1 MYTFSAVIPAHN
13 EEKYMEMFLICFFVL
28 NYCYYINYENDLGG
42 ILGAMSPELMVDGK
56 PIDTM
61 FLANW
66 RKICSSYTKENK
78 AIILQIDAFLKY
90 YETHY
95 DFKFPKTRKLLKT
108 NDILNYVDTARKKAQ
123 EACLKY
129 NYE

>member
-1 MYTFSAVIPAHN
+1 M
-13 EEKYMEMFLICFFVL
+13 
-28 NYCYYINYENDLGG
+28 GG
-42 ILGAMSPELMVDGK
+42 ILGAMSPDLMDDGK

-61 FLANW
+61 FLNNW
-66 RKICSSYTKENK
+66 RNICRSYTKENK
-78 AIILQIDAFLKY
+78 AIIMQIDDFLKY

-95 DFKFPKTRKLLKT
+95 GFKFPKTRKLLKT